1 MRKTVTAVTLALV
14 VTTAL
19 TRAQPPTT
27 DAALRQA
34 TEDLYRAALNS
45 RSPLTPPTLLEDVN
59 WLRDSV
65 RRPAFWDNPVTRAA
79 DVSAAYLRSLQVA
92 ADLLLHSGDAQ
103 VLTDIA
109 DDLHLKVQHCRDLR
123 IGMGGSVRLKVNT
136 RRGDGNVRNL
146 QVRYLLKFYETS
158 AGAQPVTFPR
168 LSSPTEAALEP
179 GRYWVW
185 AFDPATGRDSTRT
198 LVRVAGRRQMEVDV
212 PAP

>member
-1 MRKTVTAVTLALV
+1 MKRIVTAVTLAFV
-14 VTTAL
+14 VTTAP

-27 DAALRQA
+27 DAVLRRA
-34 TEDLYRAALNS
+34 TEDLYRAALDS
-45 RSPLTPPTLLEDVN
+45 RSVSTPPTLLEDVS
-59 WLRDSV
+59 WMRDSV
-65 RRPAFWDNPVTRAA
+65 RRPAFWTNPVTKAA
-79 DVSAAYLRSLQVA
+79 DVSAEYLRSLQVA
-92 ADLLLHSGDAQ
+92 ADLLRNTRDAK

-109 DDLHLKVQHCRDLR
+109 EDLHLKVQHCRDLR
-123 IGMGGSVRLKVNT
+123 IGMGGSVLLKVNT

-146 QVRYLLKFYETS
+146 QVRYLLKFYET
-158 AGAQPVTFPR
+158 AAAAQPGTFPR

-212 PAP
+212 PAS